1 MTSYKFIVTGN
12 NEYGDEFK
20 QHFLIPEN
28 QISGFVDDIHSKDF
42 YRNFSNVTIELVDRT
57 I

>member
-1 MTSYKFIVTGN
+1 MTSFKFIVTGN